1 MSSNYTAEDLSVLE
15 GLDAVRVRPGMY
27 IGNTD
32 AKGMHHILWEIVDN
46 GIDEVANNFGDRI
59 DIEIYTDNSISVVD
73 NGRGIPVDM
82 NKKTGLTGIEL
93 VFTKLHA
100 GAKFKNE
107 KYSFSGGLHGV
118 GASVT
123 NALSRWLDV
132 SVYRDGKE
140 YKMSFHSPI
149 VDGKQLS
156 GVKKGELSISKCD
169 KKLKGTKVHFLPD
182 DLVFKKEKF
191 NFEVINKRIKELAF
205 LNNNL
210 TISLTDNRE
219 RYEDGVAKNVTYHYH
234 GGLKDF
240 VEYVNES
247 KNTLYDTPLYFERVT
262 PDFRLYVAMQHTDGY
277 NEATYSFVNNIP
289 TADGG
294 THETGFKVAMTKVLN
309 EFARTRGILKEKQ
322 ENFMGE
328 DLREGLTCVIA
339 INLRDAQFEGQTKGR
354 LTNTNARQLCE
365 QYTAEG
371 LTEVLN
377 KLPNTVIDKI
387 FGKANQ
393 AMKVRKSMRSNKEL
407 ARKLNK
413 MTSSA
418 LVGKLSPCIGKKA
431 SENELFIVEGDSAGG
446 SAKQGRDRNYQAI
459 LPLKG
464 KPLNAEKKR
473 IEQILDNEE
482 IHTIVNALGAGIDET
497 FDVSQIK
504 YDKVIILA
512 DADQDG
518 AHIRAILLTFFFRY
532 MKSLLSEGH
541 VYIGTPPLYK
551 VESKVGG
558 IQYAYDDKELDEILT
573 KVGTKKTLQRYKG
586 LGEMNPEQLW
596 ETTMDPARRV
606 LMRVTLED
614 GAQAEAIVATLM
626 GDNVEARKEYIYK
639 HANFNKT
646 DIYEKINN

>member
-156 GVKKGELSISKCD
+156 GVKKGELTISKCD

-371 LTEVLN
+371 MTEVLN

>member
-59 DIEIYTDNSISVVD
+59 DIEIYTDNSISVTD

-93 VFTKLHA
+93 VFTRLHA

-140 YKMSFHSPI
+140 YKMSFHSPL

-156 GVKKGELSISKCD
+156 GVKKGELTIEKCD

-247 KNTLYDTPLYFERVT
+247 KNTLYDTPLYFERIT

-339 INLRDAQFEGQTKGR
+339 ISLRDAQFEGQTKGR

-418 LVGKLSPCIGKKA
+418 LVGKLSPCIGKKT

-551 VESKVGG
+551 VESKIGG
-558 IQYAYDDKELDEILT
+558 IQYAYDDKELDEILA

>member
-156 GVKKGELSISKCD
+156 GVKKGELTISKCD